1 MSYQALHRS
10 ILLLRHPVLW
20 IVGVFAGLFLSTG
33 VYLIFSGMQ
42 GIFFAERLFVFSL
55 IILPFFIAAT
65 YGTVRTDDF
74 SVKNYIK
81 EGFGGYFRILLPTF
95 LIMAG
100 AIFLLF
106 LITMPTAIAG
116 IADPVLFGGAFF
128 LIFLPF
134 LLLVFFYDTAAV
146 FEEKKVFECIRR
158 SFEVSFARPVQ
169 ILGFFIVLLLF
180 FFVIFTGFSIIWSG
194 MLTEQFEPLI
204 AMSEEELNSFAQ
216 NPEAVIAML
225 GEYGAFITAVMT
237 FFGTMLFSVV
247 LLLYK
252 AIFYRDYLM
261 GAVIEPVASEPVFT
275 EPEGE
280 YDEKGR
286 WYKYS

>member
-1 MSYQALHRS
+1 M
-10 ILLLRHPVLW
+10 LLRHPVLW
-20 IVGVFAGLFLSTG
+20 IAGVFAGLFISAGL
-33 VYLIFSGMQ
+33 YLVFSGMQ
-42 GIFFAERLFVFSL
+42 GVFYAERLFVFSL
-55 IILPFFIAAT
+55 IVLPFFIAAT

-100 AIFLLF
+100 AVLLLF

-116 IADPVLFGGAFF
+116 ISDPVLFGGAFF

-134 LLLVFFYDTAAV
+134 LLLVFFYDTAAI

-158 SFEVSFARPVQ
+158 SFEVSFARPLQ

-180 FFVIFTGFSIIWSG
+180 FFVLFTGLSIVWSG

-216 NPEAVIAML
+216 DPKAVMEML
-225 GEYGAFITAVMT
+225 GDYGIFITAVIT
-237 FFGTMLFSVV
+237 FFGTLLFFVV
-247 LLLYK
+247 LLPYK
-252 AIFYRDYLM
+252 AVFYRDYLM
-261 GAVIEPVASEPVFT
+261 GTKIDYAAPDLGSPVS
-275 EPEGE
+275 EGE